1 MEDAELIRRIQGGEV
16 QHLGTLI
23 ERHYASIGKY
33 CYYHTGDAE
42 AAQDLTQETFYRFSR
57 HIQDYRHAGKCRAYL
72 YTIARNLCRDY
83 FRAKRA
89 YPLADVPE
97 EAAPMWMLEEA
108 VSAKLGFHD
117 LIAGLPKELQELIV
131 LRYSYDLT
139 FREIAEI
146 TGKPLYLVQYKVKR
160 ALVALKKKAEVHG
173 HDEHKAGRPAAQSQ
187 PLSASP
193 RS

>member
-33 CYYHTGDAE
+33 CYYQTGDAD

-57 HIQDYRHAGKCRAYL
+57 HIQEYRHAGKCRAYL
-72 YTIARNLCRDY
+72 YTIARNLCNDY
-83 FRAKRA
+83 FRTNRA

-97 EAAPMWMLEEA
+97 GATPMWILEESVNA
-108 VSAKLGFHD
+108 RLGFHE
-117 LIAGLPKELQELIV
+117 LIAGLPAELQELII

-146 TGKPLYLVQYKVKR
+146 TGKPLYLVQYKVNR
-160 ALVALKKKAEVHG
+160 ALAALKKKAEG
-173 HDEHKAGRPAAQSQ
+173 RKSDERKAERQTTQ

-193 RS
+193 RP

>member
-33 CYYHTGDAE
+33 CYYQTGDAD

-57 HIQDYRHAGKCRAYL
+57 HIQEYRHAGKCRAYL

-83 FRAKRA
+83 FRSNRV

-97 EAAPMWMLEEA
+97 EATPMWILEES
-108 VSAKLGFHD
+108 VSARLGFHE
-117 LIAGLPKELQELIV
+117 LITGLPMDWQELIV

-160 ALVALKKKAEVHG
+160 ALLALKKKAEVRDN
-173 HDEHKAGRPAAQSQ
+173 DEHKAGCPATQ